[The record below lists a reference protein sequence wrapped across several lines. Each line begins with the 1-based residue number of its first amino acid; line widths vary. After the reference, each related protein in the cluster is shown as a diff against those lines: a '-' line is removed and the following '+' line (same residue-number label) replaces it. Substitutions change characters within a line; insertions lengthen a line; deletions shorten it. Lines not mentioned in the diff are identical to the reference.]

1 MDRRVNSFSLIQSR
15 NWIQE
20 NVSILKEEESKRVHF
35 QINHLYI
42 EMEIV
47 NLLQRR
53 ISFSRSCLISLVIQ
67 IRLRSITLHLSNN
80 H

>member
-42 EMEIV
+42 EIV

-53 ISFSRSCLISLVIQ
+53 KSFSCLISLVIQ